1 MDGAL
6 AGAVSHIRRGAGRQ
20 VSDKKVN
27 DGPTDEQRRGI
38 RRTTILLTLVALAI
52 YVAFIASGVLKAQ
65 H

>member
-1 MDGAL
+1 MSDRK
-6 AGAVSHIRRGAGRQ
+6 VS
-20 VSDKKVN
+20 

-38 RRTTILLTLVALAI
+38 RRTTILLALVALAI